1 MKNKGPTMIWNSE
14 CHQVRQ
20 WLPLLAESD
29 LPLSERTAV
38 ERHLRQCSDCRQEFS
53 LTETSQAVL
62 HEVRAT
68 RSSQTGGSL
77 WPAIERQLE
86 GKLADQAGG
95 VAAKLA
101 ILAQAGSNLEYIYT
115 HRQEDKPGKGILY
128 VAPISGPMH
137 VRAAKA
143 AGFHETNDPVVI
155 RVEGDDRSGL
165 AHKLTVQWEK
175 ARLNLQG
182 LTMASIGGRFVG
194 FVAFD
199 SVADANR
206 AAAILGDIGANSD

>member
-1 MKNKGPTMIWNSE
+1 MIWNSE

-68 RSSQTGGSL
+68 RSSQTGSSL

-86 GKLADQAGG
+86 GIAF
-95 VAAKLA
+95 
-101 ILAQAGSNLEYIYT
+101 
-115 HRQEDKPGKGILY
+115 R
-128 VAPISGPMH
+128 
-137 VRAAKA
+137 R
-143 AGFHETNDPVVI
+143 
-155 RVEGDDRSGL
+155 GDSRSGWIPVGAL
-165 AHKLTVQWEK
+165 AAACAAMLLIGVFGPGFDTLPYTGEIVEVDGLRPQATTVSE
-175 ARLNLQG
+175 
-182 LTMASIGGRFVG
+182 SGGRYRSSG
-194 FVAFD
+194 SPYYSDTD
-199 SVADANR
+199 SY
-206 AAAILGDIGANSD
+206 